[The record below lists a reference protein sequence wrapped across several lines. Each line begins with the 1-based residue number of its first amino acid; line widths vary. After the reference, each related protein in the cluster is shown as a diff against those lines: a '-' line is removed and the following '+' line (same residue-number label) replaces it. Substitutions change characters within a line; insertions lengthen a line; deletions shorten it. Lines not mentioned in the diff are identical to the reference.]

1 MPNADTLQRLASLH
15 RRAQAHTIAVS
26 YRLCTMMSYITPGAE
41 TRVVGRERGAGG
53 GTGNASQPCLSVC
66 LSVSVSSMIYL
77 ETHVQTSPII
87 VHITYDCS
95 SVLL

>member
-41 TRVVGRERGAGG
+41 TRVVGRERGAGA
-53 GTGNASQPCLSVC
+53 GTGNTSQPCLSVC
-66 LSVSVSSMIYL
+66 LSVCQCVLDDIFGNSRPNVADYCAYYL
-77 ETHVQTSPII
+77 
-87 VHITYDCS
+87 
-95 SVLL
+95 